1 MVLAASQA
9 FSKTTGL
16 VITFVGIG
24 LIATVLVVFI
34 AIQIRGEREQNRE
47 FRERLQR

>member
-47 FRERLQR
+47 YRERLQR